1 MNLEGL
7 NLDALDLGPIQLLQL
22 GLLVSQFLDDAS
34 DIVGVDLNDL
44 LQGIGQEPQGE
55 NEGENDGEN
64 EGENDGNGIDLGGI
78 DLGGLLNGL
87 NSDEGDPSEG
97 SNEINLDDLNLDDD
111 ATQDL
116 LDGLNNL
123 FGGFPDLLGRQ

>member
-7 NLDALDLGPIQLLQL
+7 NLDALDGPIQLLQL

-55 NEGENDGEN
+55 MMERIVENDGEMM
-64 EGENDGNGIDLGGI
+64 ERMMERWR
-78 DLGGLLNGL
+78 
-87 NSDEGDPSEG
+87 E
-97 SNEINLDDLNLDDD
+97 
-111 ATQDL
+111 
-116 LDGLNNL
+116 
-123 FGGFPDLLGRQ
+123 

>member
-1 MNLEGL
+1 MERMMERRMMVRIGNGI
-7 NLDALDLGPIQLLQL
+7 DLG
-22 GLLVSQFLDDAS
+22 
-34 DIVGVDLNDL
+34 
-44 LQGIGQEPQGE
+44 
-55 NEGENDGEN
+55 
-64 EGENDGNGIDLGGI
+64 GIDLGGI

-87 NSDEGDPSEG
+87 NSDEGDSSEG